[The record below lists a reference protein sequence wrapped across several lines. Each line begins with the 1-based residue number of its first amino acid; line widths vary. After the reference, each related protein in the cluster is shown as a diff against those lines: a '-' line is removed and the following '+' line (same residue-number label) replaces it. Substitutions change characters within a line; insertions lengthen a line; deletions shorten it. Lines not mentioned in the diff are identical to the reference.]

1 MRKER
6 KHTRQ
11 FMAVLIVLILIFFSI
26 IPAVAEDQEKPTADL
41 SVSVLSAYIWRGQE
55 LSKDSAVVQP
65 SMTVGYKGFSANIWG
80 NLDTDPYS
88 TTEGESNP
96 SKWNETDLT
105 LSYARSFGIFTAEGG
120 YIYYGLDGAKDS
132 EEVFLT
138 LSLDTLLSPSLT
150 AYRDVGTY
158 PHWYFL
164 LGISHSFKITDKVFL
179 ELSASASYLKSEDSD
194 DYPEI
199 NDSGAST
206 DNKFENFHDGVIS
219 ASLPISLTEYISL
232 TPVVSYTFPLSDD
245 ASDEMKWRSKKGND
259 DAFVYGGLTL
269 SMAF

>member
-1 MRKER
+1 MK
-6 KHTRQ
+6 KN
-11 FMAVLIVLILIFFSI
+11 AVAAISLVLILIFVSI
-26 IPAVAEDQEKPTADL
+26 LPAVAEDEKPTADL

-88 TTEGESNP
+88 TTAGVNDP

-105 LSYARSFGIFTAEGG
+105 LSYARSFGILNAEGG

-138 LSLDTLLSPSLT
+138 LGIDTLLSPSLT
-150 AYRDVGTY
+150 VYRDIRSY

-164 LGISHSFKITDKVFL
+164 LGISHSFEITEKVSL
-179 ELSASASYLKSEDSD
+179 ELSATASYLKSEDSD

-199 NDSGAST
+199 NSRGAST
-206 DNKFENFHDGVIS
+206 DKKFDNFHDGVIS
-219 ASLPISLTEYISL
+219 ASFPVSLTEYISVA
-232 TPVVSYTFPLSDD
+232 PVVSCAFPLSGD
-245 ASDEMKWRSKKGND
+245 AGDEMKYRSKNGND
-259 DAFVYGGLTL
+259 DVFVYGGLTL